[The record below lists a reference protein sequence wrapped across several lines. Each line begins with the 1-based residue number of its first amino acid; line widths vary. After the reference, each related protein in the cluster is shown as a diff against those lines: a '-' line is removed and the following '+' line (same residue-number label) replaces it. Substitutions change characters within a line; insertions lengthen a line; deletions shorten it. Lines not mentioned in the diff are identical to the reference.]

1 MANAM
6 IDLSLGSYYVHP
18 SQGVVHLIAATPK
31 TDQDEPTY
39 IFEAPFFQ
47 MQTQLSLTASRV
59 ERAGLRSLAT
69 PAQLASAKAI
79 LKQQKRGLPR
89 VTTKR
94 QTCVEAW
101 RQRLQYGSAED
112 CARILR
118 DLNRSQGE
126 PVRGAR
132 DKTIFV
138 EAIDRLAAEMSV
150 VLSLDLS
157 DAKQEIRALLAAPRA
172 GLAPQDEQPA
182 DPRATAPVNRSV
194 FASNAMKGAAVYP
207 VKGEARRAGTPHRLS
222 PGKKAL

>member
-1 MANAM
+1 MS
-6 IDLSLGSYYVHP
+6 IDLSLGGYYVHP

-31 TDQDEPTY
+31 TDQGEAIY

-47 MQTQLSLTASRV
+47 MQTQLALSASRA
-59 ERAGLRSLAT
+59 EKAGLRSLAT
-69 PAQLASAKAI
+69 PAQIASAKAI

-89 VTTKR
+89 VTAKR

-138 EAIDRLAAEMSV
+138 EAIDRLAAEISV
-150 VLSLDLS
+150 VLNLSLS
-157 DAKQEIRALLAAPRA
+157 DAKQEIRTLLAAPRE

-182 DPRATAPVNRSV
+182 DPRAVAPINRFV
-194 FASNAMKGAAVYP
+194 FASTQNKEALTYP
-207 VKGEARRAGTPHRLS
+207 VSSAVGRRTTPARLN